1 MVIGILIPFLLS
13 ILFVGKQDTK
23 QPIVTKSFIRGAQ
36 VQRDALGMR
45 QLEPVVV
52 EHPLSI
58 LSDEQMES
66 RAQEAVPQVKKI
78 LLKR

>member
-1 MVIGILIPFLLS
+1 MHDAVELEKRGIP
-13 ILFVGKQDTK
+13 TAA
-23 QPIVTKSFIRGAQ
+23 IVTKSFIRGAQ

-45 QLEPVVV
+45 PLEPVVV